1 MWEMD
6 NDRHQL
12 QRLEHELAVRRADR
26 LLNSVTATDRIVGLR
41 LPGLSFGVVVQA
53 AVRCRKW
60 LYSSIAVPSMV
71 RRAPE

>member
-12 QRLEHELAVRRADR
+12 RRLEQEFGLGRADR
-26 LLNSVTATDRIVGLR
+26 LFNNVTTTDRIVGLQ
-41 LPGLSFGVVVQA
+41 LPGLSFEVVVQA
-53 AVRCRKW
+53 ASRWRKW
-60 LYSSIAVPSMV
+60 LYSLVVAPSMV